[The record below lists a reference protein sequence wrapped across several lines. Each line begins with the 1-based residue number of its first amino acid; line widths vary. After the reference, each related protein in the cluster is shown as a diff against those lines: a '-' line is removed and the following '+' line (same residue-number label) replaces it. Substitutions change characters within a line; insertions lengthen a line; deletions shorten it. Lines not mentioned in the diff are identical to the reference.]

1 VDTSR
6 WVFVAQSHSQED
18 IVHATVSDVIRP
30 DLVRDL
36 LLQVS
41 DVFTSKDGGFQG
53 DERSVSSAALVGT
66 AENRHLFCTLLGD
79 TWYGAPEFGWYGA

>member
-41 DVFTSKDGGFQG
+41 DVFTSKDVAFRATRGWFL
-53 DERSVSSAALVGT
+53 SAALVGT

>member
-41 DVFTSKDGGFQG
+41 DVFTMLGAELALTSDARGPSWLPFQ
-53 DERSVSSAALVGT
+53 
-66 AENRHLFCTLLGD
+66 
-79 TWYGAPEFGWYGA
+79 